1 MSAGSRLA
9 KQCFASGC
17 CCTHHHK
24 LLHEGEFQILKHE
37 TKGHCYFARPDGTLI
52 GVYIGGA
59 FRLGESFSALRTWG
73 QDSVDLLELCGVPDV
88 DYSASTEAAAEVESC
103 CS

>member
-1 MSAGSRLA
+1 MFIPYHLQDR
-9 KQCFASGC
+9 
-17 CCTHHHK
+17 
-24 LLHEGEFQILKHE
+24 
-37 TKGHCYFARPDGTLI
+37 TKGHCYFARPDGRPI

-88 DYSASTEAAAEVESC
+88 DFRASAEAAADMESC